1 MKQAIL
7 VEQNITEPKTLPANS
22 SDAAGIEEVAETTP
36 LAWSYV
42 PLPANAS
49 HPVDVGASVFNEKKI
64 TSSIRLQKFPLPTI
78 SRRDLKKA
86 KLQQRVDMQD
96 TDGDGQL
103 DSSSHGGNDIS
114 VDPKV
119 FDPPISDKKH
129 EIWNKKLHGICGSI
143 LAVMFTLLWGNQETT
158 NNLLPVSSN
167 DLANAPRNALTFIAF
182 LGSALHIPL
191 QQRAI
196 ILTVFG
202 GILRHIIQ
210 NPISI
215 PPYEFQ
221 GGIKTISFGEA
232 IFVFSHVIAYISL
245 FITAYIMS
253 WTLIMGLP
261 SGLLIFL
268 AVLLTFAPFL
278 LLPHLLRNASATGI
292 QVACGGFNLPAN
304 GFTVVA
310 TFGFCLFFL
319 LVVLLVLYTIW
330 SFMYRKTPAARGQ
343 DAKVTDSLFSAG
355 IDSTDLNPN
364 DDD

>member
-1 MKQAIL
+1 MKLYAIL
-7 VEQNITEPKTLPANS
+7 T
-22 SDAAGIEEVAETTP
+22 
-36 LAWSYV
+36 
-42 PLPANAS
+42 
-49 HPVDVGASVFNEKKI
+49 VFFA
-64 TSSIRLQKFPLPTI
+64 L
-78 SRRDLKKA
+78 
-86 KLQQRVDMQD
+86 
-96 TDGDGQL
+96 L
-103 DSSSHGGNDIS
+103 DQ
-114 VDPKV
+114 
-119 FDPPISDKKH
+119 
-129 EIWNKKLHGICGSI
+129 
-143 LAVMFTLLWGNQETT
+143 GNQETT

-167 DLANAPRNALTFIAF
+167 DLANASLEQNALTFIAF
-182 LGSALHIPL
+182 LGSALDIPL

-196 ILTVFG
+196 ILTVFC

-221 GGIKTISFGEA
+221 GGITTISFGEA
-232 IFVFSHVIAYISL
+232 IFRFSHVIAYISL

-278 LLPHLLRNASATGI
+278 LLPHLLRSASATGV

-304 GFTVVA
+304 RFTAVA

-319 LVVLLVLYTIW
+319 LVVLLVLYAIW
-330 SFMYRKTPAARGQ
+330 SFMYRKTPAARDQ
-343 DAKVTDSLFSAG
+343 DAKVTDSLSAAG

-364 DDD
+364 DNE